1 MTLGGVGGGNWNSWR
16 KWEIGVIFI
25 LGIGDRILMKL
36 DIYRRILC
44 LRCSLFDSNCIWGHR
59 GLEEGNRNLGKR
71 FEWRDQNET

>member
-1 MTLGGVGGGNWNSWR
+1 LEGETGILGESGNW
-16 KWEIGVIFI
+16 GIFI